1 MEESWLASDNKK
13 EISNDT
19 LGVVCYVEER
29 TEYIAKDEGEKNVAT
44 NDVVIEIQT
53 KKCRK
58 IYAHVR
64 HQQRR
69 RRQKR
74 LRLLQA
80 SKYAIRLPSSKSID
94 FTNLLRTMI
103 VVMITVFLMAIHVK
117 IRSIS
122 RNIFLSIAT

>member
-1 MEESWLASDNKK
+1 M
-13 EISNDT
+13 
-19 LGVVCYVEER
+19 CYVEER
-29 TEYIAKDEGEKNVAT
+29 TEYIAKDEGEKNVVAT

-64 HQQRR
+64 HQR

-80 SKYAIRLPSSKSID
+80 SKYAIRLLSSKSID

-103 VVMITVFLMAIHVK
+103 VVMMTVFLMAIHVK

>member
-1 MEESWLASDNKK
+1 MEESWLASDYKK

-29 TEYIAKDEGEKNVAT
+29 TEYIAKDEGEKNVVAT

-64 HQQRR
+64 HQR

-74 LRLLQA
+74 LRLLLLEA
-80 SKYAIRLPSSKSID
+80 SKYAIRLLSSKSID

-103 VVMITVFLMAIHVK
+103 VVMMTVLLMAIHVK
-117 IRSIS
+117 
-122 RNIFLSIAT
+122 T

>member
-1 MEESWLASDNKK
+1 MEESWLASDYKK

-29 TEYIAKDEGEKNVAT
+29 TEYIAKDEGEKNVVAT

-64 HQQRR
+64 HQRC

-94 FTNLLRTMI
+94 FTNLLRTMR

>member
-1 MEESWLASDNKK
+1 M
-13 EISNDT
+13 
-19 LGVVCYVEER
+19 CYVEER
-29 TEYIAKDEGEKNVAT
+29 TEYIAKDEGEKNDVAT

-64 HQQRR
+64 HQR

-74 LRLLQA
+74 LRLLLLLEA
-80 SKYAIRLPSSKSID
+80 SKYAIRLLSSKSID

-103 VVMITVFLMAIHVK
+103 VVVEL
-117 IRSIS
+117 
-122 RNIFLSIAT
+122 LS

>member
-1 MEESWLASDNKK
+1 MEESWLASDYKK

-19 LGVVCYVEER
+19 LGVVCYVEEK
-29 TEYIAKDEGEKNVAT
+29 TEYIAKDEGEKNVVAT

-64 HQQRR
+64 HQR

-80 SKYAIRLPSSKSID
+80 SKYAIRLLSSKSID

-103 VVMITVFLMAIHVK
+103 VVEL
-117 IRSIS
+117 
-122 RNIFLSIAT
+122 LS

>member
-1 MEESWLASDNKK
+1 M
-13 EISNDT
+13 
-19 LGVVCYVEER
+19 CYVEER
-29 TEYIAKDEGEKNVAT
+29 TEYIAKDEGEKNDVAT

-64 HQQRR
+64 HQR

-74 LRLLQA
+74 LRRLLLLLEA
-80 SKYAIRLPSSKSID
+80 SKYAIRLLSSKSID

-103 VVMITVFLMAIHVK
+103 VVVEL
-117 IRSIS
+117 
-122 RNIFLSIAT
+122 LS